1 MGTKPAKVGRLVPC
15 LLNQGSDPGNK
26 PGIPVNSRIR
36 LFLAVFAKRSSLRG
50 WTKVAK
56 VGPPWARV
64 KFAKVRP
71 TPYVYYPRVEE
82 MDTVLYAHLTSKYE
96 IHFIVRPNPSPLDP
110 SSATRKN
117 VCLASNA

>member
-71 TPYVYYPRVEE
+71 TPYVYYPRVHRL
-82 MDTVLYAHLTSKYE
+82 VLCTPMYGFYTLYL
-96 IHFIVRPNPSPLDP
+96 I
-110 SSATRKN
+110 N
-117 VCLASNA
+117 VSCWQPHNI